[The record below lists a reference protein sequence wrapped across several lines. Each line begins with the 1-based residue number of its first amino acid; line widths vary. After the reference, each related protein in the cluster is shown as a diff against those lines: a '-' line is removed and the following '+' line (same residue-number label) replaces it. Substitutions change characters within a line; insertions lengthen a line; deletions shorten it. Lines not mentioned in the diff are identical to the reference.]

1 MNLAELI
8 DSRGGKLT
16 PAEQRLV
23 EILFSTNLLAGLDTV
38 ARLAERAHVS
48 GPTVLRLAAKLG
60 FDSFPDFQDFLK
72 QQIETRLASP
82 LESFS
87 RQSANGDEGAI
98 TSVAAQIFAEGIT
111 RSLDRMEATTLNAVA
126 ELLAD
131 GSRPVSLI
139 GGRFTHHLAEILW
152 GHLHQLRPRAH
163 ILRGGVVTIKEQM
176 VDMGRRDILVVF
188 DIRRYQDDIIEI
200 AEIAKR
206 RRATIILITDPLLS
220 PIARFANI
228 VMTCNLDSPSPY
240 DSLVPGMAV
249 LEVVVAEVI
258 LRARYSRR
266 RRVAEIEQLR
276 IEPPHPGLDASS

>member
-1 MNLAELI
+1 VNLAERI
-8 DSRGGKLT
+8 GSRDGRLT

-60 FDSFPDFQDFLK
+60 FDSFPDFQDYLK

-82 LESFS
+82 LESFG
-87 RQSANGDEGAI
+87 RQPATGSEQALAQ
-98 TSVAAQIFAEGIT
+98 AAAEIFAEGIK
-111 RSLDRMEATTLNAVA
+111 RSLDRIEVATLDAIA

-163 ILRGGVVTIKEQM
+163 ILRGGVVAIKEQM
-176 VDMGRRDILVVF
+176 IDMGRRDVLVVF
-188 DIRRYQDDIIEI
+188 DVRRYQDDIVEI
-200 AEIAKR
+200 AEAAKR

-228 VMTCNLDSPSPY
+228 VVTSNLDSPSPY
-240 DSLVPGMAV
+240 DSLVPAMAV
-249 LEVVVAEVI
+249 LEVIVAAVI
-258 LRARYSRR
+258 RRAQDSGR
-266 RRVAEIEQLR
+266 RRVAEIETLR
-276 IEPPHPGLDASS
+276 APVPRPANGSK

>member
-8 DSRGGKLT
+8 DSRSGRLT

-82 LESFS
+82 LESFN
-87 RQSANGDEGAI
+87 RQPASGDGEALTSA
-98 TSVAAQIFAEGIT
+98 AAKIFAEGIA
-111 RSLDRMEATTLNAVA
+111 RSMDRIEVTTLNAIA
-126 ELLAD
+126 GLLAD

-163 ILRGGVVTIKEQM
+163 ILRGGVVAVKEQM

-200 AEIAKR
+200 AEVAKR
-206 RRATIILITDPLLS
+206 RRATIIVITDPLLS

-228 VMTCNLDSPSPY
+228 VVTCNLESPSPY

-249 LEVVVAEVI
+249 LEIIVAAVI
-258 LRARYSRR
+258 RKAEDRGR
-266 RRVAEIEQLR
+266 RRVAEIERLR
-276 IEPPHPGLDASS
+276 IPSSRQATDGG